1 MQDPQE
7 RSTICNSL
15 FGGKSSLRGVYPH
28 FVLKAFM
35 DIKWIIPNKK
45 CFWLRKLENIVTEP
59 FELRCFYQMFPH
71 LATLWKIVA
80 ENHSCSPQANLS
92 PPPNKFKSFCFLW
105 MWYLLWRQCFLVCP
119 SSENL
124 AGKQFFLVCLP
135 LMRVLKGGPSFQAQI
150 STKSH
155 RPSPMSV
162 SDPISIFTGFLLVNI
177 SPSAWNPIFA
187 AQKQANPSS
196 HFNSSGPYH
205 YRRKQF
211 CIGWAS

>member
-92 PPPNKFKSFCFLW
+92 PPPPPPPQQIQVILFPMNVIFVVETMFPGLPIFW
-105 MWYLLWRQCFLVCP
+105 EPGWETIFP
-119 SSENL
+119 SLPTFNEGPEGGS
-124 AGKQFFLVCLP
+124 QF
-135 LMRVLKGGPSFQAQI
+135 
-150 STKSH
+150 
-155 RPSPMSV
+155 PSPNF
-162 SDPISIFTGFLLVNI
+162 D
-177 SPSAWNPIFA
+177 
-187 AQKQANPSS
+187 
-196 HFNSSGPYH
+196 
-205 YRRKQF
+205 
-211 CIGWAS
+211 